1 MERTD
6 TGEKFEEEAEV
17 VIVARGALNDAKWP
31 DVRGLD
37 TFKGEVMHS
46 AAWNQEYVHTKPSP
60 RLTRKHSVIKEIY
73 ELTVLE

>member
-6 TGEKFEEEAEV
+6 TGEKFDDEAEI

-31 DVRGLD
+31 DVKGMD

-46 AAWNQEYVHTKPSP
+46 SAWNE
-60 RLTRKHSVIKEIY
+60 E
-73 ELTVLE
+73 